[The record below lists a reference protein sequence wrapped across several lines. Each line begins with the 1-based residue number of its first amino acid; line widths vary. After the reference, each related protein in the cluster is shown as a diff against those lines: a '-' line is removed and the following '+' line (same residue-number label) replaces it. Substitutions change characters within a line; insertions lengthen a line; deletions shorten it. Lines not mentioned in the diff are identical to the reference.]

1 MRQIEIIYSSN
12 IMDLQ
17 NKVNHT
23 ISQDNDD
30 VIDVKLSVGLFGY
43 YCVVMKE
50 IDEY

>member
-1 MRQIEIIYSSN
+1 MRQIEIIYSPN

-30 VIDVKLSVGLFGY
+30 EVIDVKLTVGFFGY
-43 YCVVMKE
+43 YCVVMK
-50 IDEY
+50 